1 MVNAA
6 GLDTRDRLLN
16 AAEQLFATRG
26 IDAVSV
32 RDITDE
38 AEANLAAVNYHF
50 GSKHGLVVA
59 IVQRRADEL
68 GRRRAE
74 LLDELERAG
83 RVSLREVIRAMVV
96 PTAELIEADERGRFY
111 VSFLA
116 ALDDHPELMPVLDVF
131 DASTDRYLRVLG
143 RATPGMPE
151 PERVLRFAV
160 AKYLAYRLL
169 GQPHGPIQTW
179 VRRHGARIDDPVGSA
194 IDLITAMFVVGAE
207 HDDRPAR

>member
-1 MVNAA
+1 
-6 GLDTRDRLLN
+6 
-16 AAEQLFATRG
+16 
-26 IDAVSV
+26 
-32 RDITDE
+32 
-38 AEANLAAVNYHF
+38 
-50 GSKHGLVVA
+50 
-59 IVQRRADEL
+59 
-68 GRRRAE
+68 
-74 LLDELERAG
+74 
-83 RVSLREVIRAMVV
+83 
-96 PTAELIEADERGRFY
+96 
-111 VSFLA
+111 
-116 ALDDHPELMPVLDVF
+116 MPVLDVF